1 MQVPLDE
8 ITGRDVQHPAT
19 GALQGNIIRRPS
31 CKHFRVLLFF
41 FWGGCATLLHAG
53 YKKPLKAFAD
63 LHNTAVHH

>member
-41 FWGGCATLLHAG
+41 FGGGVLL
-53 YKKPLKAFAD
+53 YFMLVTKSL
-63 LHNTAVHH
+63 